1 METATP
7 TLGLAAAAGARH
19 GSTGRGGSLM
29 RRKGYFGCEDSPPF
43 SSPVSSLASSPPRPR
58 QKVFLSSRSCLFRLA
73 VVVPCLLSAFSWLC
87 FSAFY
92 SRTPASFPLDR
103 SAFSGSQPTGERP
116 HFPVFSHSLSPQFVL
131 SAFALTVE
139 LSPRTR
145 ESFLGSSSS
154 HPSFAHVSSPSSTQ
168 GDFAKAKTL
177 PFFHCNSTRT
187 PSASLLLSPF
197 LALSPSS
204 HFSSFF
210 PFAFSSSSSASAP
223 KPEEAS
229 PNRWETERSR
239 FLPLRMQSDRLR
251 KCRKSPAALVAAEL
265 PRTSGRKSSSRIGRE
280 RREAEMLTRPLHAL
294 AALTKKGESRGMA
307 EAEEDRTGSVQT
319 RRKCRRCPP
328 LPRGPGEILCNAF
341 LCGCQD
347 AKVERMAKNGL
358 GAEGAGHDEDG
369 ENHSPDAPQAADRRT
384 EHAGDEG
391 EAKEEG
397 EEEIRADE
405 GGKEVQAEEGGEKE
419 GGDGEG
425 EKEGEEGRD
434 GIHLRKRRRRLS
446 TWISDVLRRAR
457 LEQRV
462 EDLNIL
468 FRQQGSTDRVY
479 LVLPLSE
486 ALNPPADHFSH
497 NHIMEGD
504 KAILPR
510 EVLPLLLE
518 RQWDAPWHFLLE
530 KVFDLCDSE
539 ALATTPP
546 RFAAGRLPQALPGG
560 DKAAN
565 AECEGEKKARQRT
578 SPRRVSVSVL
588 DFSAPRNFIFL
599 PLWVMKA
606 LDLRPF
612 SIVACKWERLPLAG
626 HVTLQPTS
634 SAFVRAVQ
642 ATGRDIQKVLEQE
655 IRHYSSLT
663 ANSVIPVKIQG
674 QTFRLHVRQIQ
685 AEGNA
690 ATGEDADHVCVQDSD
705 VATTLLPAKD
715 EERTETEPSA
725 VAQGRLTGEQ
735 EKQREKKRTEDTKH
749 A

>member
-1 METATP
+1 
-7 TLGLAAAAGARH
+7 
-19 GSTGRGGSLM
+19 
-29 RRKGYFGCEDSPPF
+29 
-43 SSPVSSLASSPPRPR
+43 
-58 QKVFLSSRSCLFRLA
+58 
-73 VVVPCLLSAFSWLC
+73 
-87 FSAFY
+87 
-92 SRTPASFPLDR
+92 
-103 SAFSGSQPTGERP
+103 
-116 HFPVFSHSLSPQFVL
+116 
-131 SAFALTVE
+131 
-139 LSPRTR
+139 
-145 ESFLGSSSS
+145 
-154 HPSFAHVSSPSSTQ
+154 
-168 GDFAKAKTL
+168 
-177 PFFHCNSTRT
+177 
-187 PSASLLLSPF
+187 
-197 LALSPSS
+197 
-204 HFSSFF
+204 
-210 PFAFSSSSSASAP
+210 
-223 KPEEAS
+223 
-229 PNRWETERSR
+229 
-239 FLPLRMQSDRLR
+239 
-251 KCRKSPAALVAAEL
+251 
-265 PRTSGRKSSSRIGRE
+265 
-280 RREAEMLTRPLHAL
+280 
-294 AALTKKGESRGMA
+294 
-307 EAEEDRTGSVQT
+307 
-319 RRKCRRCPP
+319 
-328 LPRGPGEILCNAF
+328 
-341 LCGCQD
+341 
-347 AKVERMAKNGL
+347 
-358 GAEGAGHDEDG
+358 
-369 ENHSPDAPQAADRRT
+369 
-384 EHAGDEG
+384 
-391 EAKEEG
+391 
-397 EEEIRADE
+397 
-405 GGKEVQAEEGGEKE
+405 
-419 GGDGEG
+419 
-425 EKEGEEGRD
+425 
-434 GIHLRKRRRRLS
+434 
-446 TWISDVLRRAR
+446 

-539 ALATTPP
+539 ALTTTPP
-546 RFAAGRLPQALPGG
+546 RFAAERLPQALPGG

-634 SAFVRAVQ
+634 WAFVRAVQ
-642 ATGRDIQKVLEQE
+642 ATGRDIQKVLEEE

-674 QTFRLHVRQIQ
+674 QTFRLYVRQIQ

-690 ATGEDADHVCVQDSD
+690 ANGEDADHVCVQDSD